1 MAAFSPKSQDALTS
15 FGLFTVRMVAGLAL
29 CFHGWPKMANISS
42 WMTTDPA
49 PGYLQALAALS
60 EFAGGI
66 AIAAG
71 LLTPIAALG
80 VLCTMAYA
88 VNYHFSAGHPFI
100 AKPVADGVGPSYEPA
115 LVYAMV
121 ALCLLCSGPGKLSLD
136 SVLFGG
142 KKK

>member
-1 MAAFSPKSQDALTS
+1 MAALSPKSQDSLTS
-15 FGLFTVRMVAGLAL
+15 FGLLAVRVVAGLAL
-29 CFHGWPKMANISS
+29 SFHGWPKMKNISD
-42 WMTTDPA
+42 WMASMPDPA

-66 AIAAG
+66 ALAAG

-88 VNYHFSAGHPFI
+88 VNFHFSKGDPFVVLGEGH
-100 AKPVADGVGPSYEPA
+100 SYELA
-115 LVYAMV
+115 LVYAMI

>member
-15 FGLFTVRMVAGLAL
+15 FGLFAVRVVAGLAL

-42 WMTTDPA
+42 WMQTDPA

-66 AIAAG
+66 ALAAG
-71 LLTPIAALG
+71 LMTPIAALG

-88 VNYHFSAGHPFI
+88 VNFHFGKGDPF
-100 AKPVADGVGPSYEPA
+100 VANGPGGSYELA

-121 ALCLLCSGPGKLSLD
+121 ALCLLCAGPGKLSLD
-136 SVLFGG
+136 SALFGG

>member
-1 MAAFSPKSQDALTS
+1 MAAFSPKAQDALTS
-15 FGLFTVRMVAGLAL
+15 FGLFAVRVVAGTAL
-29 CFHGWPKMANISS
+29 CIHGWPKMANISS

-49 PGYLQALAALS
+49 PGYLQALAALA

-66 AIAAG
+66 ALAAG

-80 VLCTMAYA
+80 ILCTMGYA
-88 VNYHFSAGHPFI
+88 VNYHFGKGDPF
-100 AKPVADGVGPSYEPA
+100 VSGGGGSYERA
-115 LVYAMV
+115 LVYAV
-121 ALCLLCSGPGKLSLD
+121 VSLCVLLAGPGKMSLD